1 MRRATSQR
9 SASSFEDVRSSKR
22 VLTCSFASQGTDTT
36 MLQKVNQ
43 AIGSGGIY
51 IPPKNSYETKFGIH
65 HFAGIVHYDS
75 KGIFFFF
82 NSKPSRRVSPPCF
95 SYCVRV
101 VCFVLGF
108 LEKNRDSLSSDLIQ
122 LVHKS
127 TGQLLKQA
135 FHDALSSLG
144 TKSILNPRII
154 TKPASVR
161 VGGLFHTA
169 KAVTAH

>member
-1 MRRATSQR
+1 MPPCSKKSIRPLVLAAFIFLPKTAMRQSLE
-9 SASSFEDVRSSKR
+9 S
-22 VLTCSFASQGTDTT
+22 GTLLELFT
-36 MLQKVNQ
+36 MTQKV
-43 AIGSGGIY
+43 S
-51 IPPKNSYETKFGIH
+51 
-65 HFAGIVHYDS
+65 
-75 KGIFFFF
+75 FFF
-82 NSKPSRRVSPPCF
+82 NSKPSRGVSPPCF

-101 VCFVLGF
+101 VCSVLGF

-161 VGGLFHTA
+161 VGGLFHTV
-169 KAVTAH
+169 KAVAHQ

>member
-1 MRRATSQR
+1 MRQSLE
-9 SASSFEDVRSSKR
+9 SSTLLELF
-22 VLTCSFASQGTDTT
+22 T
-36 MLQKVNQ
+36 MTQKV
-43 AIGSGGIY
+43 S
-51 IPPKNSYETKFGIH
+51 
-65 HFAGIVHYDS
+65 
-75 KGIFFFF
+75 FFFI
-82 NSKPSRRVSPPCF
+82 SEPSRGISPPCF
-95 SYCVRV
+95 SYCVCV

-108 LEKNRDSLSSDLIQ
+108 LEKNRDSVSSDLIQ

-169 KAVTAH
+169 KAVTAP